1 MAMDINEARKKL
13 DDEYGQVRRKLDKI
27 QDALDDVTK
36 AGPEDDIS
44 ALLEQLEDVVKE
56 VRTGGVVGS
65 GAHGHRRALADYNE
79 ARKV

>member
-44 ALLEQLEDVVKE
+44 GLLEKLEAVVKA

-65 GAHGHRRALADYNE
+65 GAHGHRRALDDFNE

>member
-1 MAMDINEARKKL
+1 MATDINEARKKL

-27 QDALDDVTK
+27 QHALDDVTK
-36 AGPEDDIS
+36 AGPEEDVS
-44 ALLEQLEDVVKE
+44 SLLEKLEEVVKE

-65 GAHGHRRALADYNE
+65 GAHGHRRALDDYNE

>member
-1 MAMDINEARKKL
+1 MAIDINEARKKL

-27 QDALDDVTK
+27 QDALDEVTK

-44 ALLEQLEDVVKE
+44 GLLEKLEKVVHE

-65 GAHGHRRALADYNE
+65 GAHGHRRALDDFNE